1 MNRSGETAVS
11 GLRELPSVDEV
22 LQAMSAATTRSQAGE
37 PRLAALA
44 RQAVDTV
51 RSEILAG
58 GGHVPLERGEL
69 LDRIVRLIE
78 STWLSEYRK
87 GTRPVINATGVVI
100 HTNLG
105 RAPLSD
111 AARAA
116 VAAAS
121 GYCTVEY
128 DLEAG
133 RRGHRGERAETLL
146 CQLTG
151 AEGAIVVNNCAA
163 AAFLVLSGLAAN
175 GEVVISRGELV
186 EIGGDF
192 RVPDVLARSGATLR
206 EVGTTNRTKIS
217 DYANAINERTSMLLR
232 VHPSNYKI
240 TGFTEMPE
248 LPALAALALEKNIV
262 LYEDAGSGALIDMTQ
277 YGLVDEPVIGDSIG
291 AGVDIVSFSGDKL
304 LGGPQAGIIVGR
316 RLLIEKLR
324 RDPLYR
330 ALRVS
335 KTVYAALESTL
346 EAYARSTA
354 ESDIPV
360 LRMLALSSDQI
371 ESRTTAFVERL
382 SALDGL
388 EQLLRMR
395 VIDGKSVVGGGAA
408 PDFHPGTSLLAIRPV
423 GESAAAFER
432 RLRTGE
438 MPVVARLRDDHVLMD
453 LRTVNNAEEDDLLV
467 AIADAAANGR

>member
-1 MNRSGETAVS
+1 
-11 GLRELPSVDEV
+11 
-22 LQAMSAATTRSQAGE
+22 
-37 PRLAALA
+37 
-44 RQAVDTV
+44 
-51 RSEILAG
+51 
-58 GGHVPLERGEL
+58 
-69 LDRIVRLIE
+69 
-78 STWLSEYRK
+78 
-87 GTRPVINATGVVI
+87 
-100 HTNLG
+100 
-105 RAPLSD
+105 
-111 AARAA
+111 
-116 VAAAS
+116 
-121 GYCTVEY
+121 
-128 DLEAG
+128 
-133 RRGHRGERAETLL
+133 
-146 CQLTG
+146 
-151 AEGAIVVNNCAA
+151 
-163 AAFLVLSGLAAN
+163 
-175 GEVVISRGELV
+175 
-186 EIGGDF
+186 
-192 RVPDVLARSGATLR
+192 
-206 EVGTTNRTKIS
+206 
-217 DYANAINERTSMLLR
+217 MLLR

-277 YGLVDEPVIGDSIG
+277 YGLVDEPVIGDSIE

-335 KTVYAALESTL
+335 KIVYAALESTL

-395 VIDGKSVVGGGAA
+395 VIDGKSV
-408 PDFHPGTSLLAIRPV
+408 HPGTSLLAIRPV